1 MSQKFKIDDK
11 EYETESLNE
20 KAKAAL
26 ASLQFVTSK
35 LQELNNMQAVLQRA
49 KNSYVESLK
58 QEMISTKA
66 GLLIEDN

>member
-11 EYETESLNE
+11 EYETESLNDR
-20 KAKAAL
+20 AKAAL
-26 ASLQFVTSK
+26 ASLQFVTDR
-35 LQELNNMQAVLQRA
+35 LQELNNMQAVMQRA

-66 GLLIEDN
+66 GFLVEGE